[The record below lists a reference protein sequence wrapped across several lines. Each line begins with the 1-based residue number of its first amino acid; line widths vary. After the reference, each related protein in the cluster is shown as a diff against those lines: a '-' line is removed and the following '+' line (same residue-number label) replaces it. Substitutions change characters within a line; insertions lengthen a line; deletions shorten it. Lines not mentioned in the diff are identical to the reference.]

1 MIEVLR
7 GLSPFWQAMLA
18 SLFTWA
24 VTALGA
30 AMVLFFGRISKK
42 TTDLLLAS
50 GAGVM
55 LAACFWSLLSPAM
68 ELSETLGKNP
78 LPSAGLG
85 LLFGGLLVLA
95 ADRLLDRM
103 SLGQHRRSLLLVF
116 SVTLHNLPEGI
127 AVGVGF
133 GAAAA
138 GITGA
143 SLGSAI
149 ALAVG
154 IGLQNFPEGAAVSLP
169 LRRDGLSRG
178 RAFFWGQLSGFV
190 EPIGALLGVAAAQLW
205 RAALPFLLSF
215 AAGAMLAVVA
225 GELIPEAAREHR
237 RGCIIGVLLGF
248 LLMMLL
254 DVALG

>member
-1 MIEVLR
+1 MIEIVR

-30 AMVLFFGRISKK
+30 AMVIFFGRISQR
-42 TTDLLLAS
+42 TTDLFLAL

-55 LAACFWSLLSPAM
+55 LAACFWSLLAPAI
-68 ELSETLGKNP
+68 ELSTAMGKNP
-78 LPSAGLG
+78 LVAAGLG
-85 LLFGGLLVLA
+85 LLMGGALVLA
-95 ADRLLDRM
+95 ADKCLDRLPM
-103 SLGQHRRSLLLVF
+103 GAHRRSLLLIF

-138 GITGA
+138 GIAGA

-169 LRRDGLSRG
+169 LRRDGHSRG
-178 RAFFWGQLSGFV
+178 RAFFWGQLSGAV

-205 RAALPFLLSF
+205 RATLPFLLSF

-248 LLMMLL
+248 LLMMIL

>member
-1 MIEVLR
+1 MIDIFR
-7 GLSPFWQAMLA
+7 GLSPLIQALLA
-18 SLFTWA
+18 SLFTWT

-30 AMVLFFGRISKK
+30 ALVLIFGRISKK
-42 TTDLLLAS
+42 TTDLFLAS

-55 LAACFWSLLSPAM
+55 LAACFWSLLAPAM
-68 ELSETLGKNP
+68 ELSESLGKNP
-78 LPSAGLG
+78 LVSAGLG
-85 LLFGGLLVLA
+85 LLLGGVLVLV
-95 ADRLLDRM
+95 ADRCLDRM
-103 SLGQHRRSLLLVF
+103 ALGKHRRSLLLVF

-138 GITGA
+138 GIAGTG
-143 SLGSAI
+143 LGSAI

-169 LRRDGLSRG
+169 LRREGLSRS
-178 RAFFWGQLSGFV
+178 RAFFWGQLSGIV
-190 EPIGALLGVAAAQLW
+190 EPVGALLGVAAAQVW

-215 AAGAMLAVVA
+215 SAGAMLAVVA

-237 RGCIIGVLLGF
+237 RGCIIGVLIGF
-248 LLMMLL
+248 LLMMML

>member
-1 MIEVLR
+1 MMEVLQ
-7 GLSPFWQAMLA
+7 GIPPLGQALLA
-18 SLFTWA
+18 SLFTWG

-30 AMVLFFGRISKK
+30 ALVLFFGRISKK

-55 LAACFWSLLSPAM
+55 LAACFWSLLAPAI

-78 LPSAGLG
+78 LLSAGLG
-85 LLFGGLLVLA
+85 LLTGGALVLA
-95 ADRLLDRM
+95 ADRFLDHM
-103 SLGQHRRSLLLVF
+103 SLGAHRRSLLLVF

-138 GITGA
+138 GIAGA
-143 SLGSAI
+143 GLGSAI

-154 IGLQNFPEGAAVSLP
+154 IGLQNLPEGAAVSLP

-205 RAALPFLLSF
+205 QAALPFLLSF

-237 RGCIIGVLLGF
+237 HSCIIGVLLGF
-248 LLMMLL
+248 LLMMVL

>member
-1 MIEVLR
+1 MMEVLQ
-7 GLSPFWQAMLA
+7 GIPPLGQALLA
-18 SLFTWA
+18 SLFTWG

-30 AMVLFFGRISKK
+30 ALVLFFGRISKK

-55 LAACFWSLLSPAM
+55 LAACFWSLLAPAI

-78 LPSAGLG
+78 LLSVGLG
-85 LLFGGLLVLA
+85 LLTGGALVLA
-95 ADRLLDRM
+95 ADRFLDHM
-103 SLGQHRRSLLLVF
+103 SLGAHRRSLLLVF

-138 GITGA
+138 GIAGTG
-143 SLGSAI
+143 LGSAI

-154 IGLQNFPEGAAVSLP
+154 IGLQNLPEGAAVSLP

-178 RAFFWGQLSGFV
+178 RAFFWGQFSGFV

-205 RAALPFLLSF
+205 QAALPFLLSF

-225 GELIPEAAREHR
+225 GELIPEAARKHR
-237 RGCIIGVLLGF
+237 HSCIIGVLLGF
-248 LLMMLL
+248 LLMMVL